1 MFGIS
6 HQRREEFD
14 RAALVH
20 IPELLRVASRLWAA
34 PTQAKTCCRK
44 RICRPGGR
52 SIASK
57 GTNCR
62 AWLYKILLFT
72 YSAQNRKRARQPFLV
87 DLDAAGETALLVDAP
102 TPDTLAAEA
111 VKAAFDRLPENFRTL
126 VVLVDVEGLTY
137 RVDAAAYDHS
147 AEDHIACALSYP
159 DGTCARQGSRGEEPR
174 VTVRAHRRRRR
185 SFARPLPRDRRA
197 HARTRAATTHTSSF
211 AATADTVALRRAR
224 ARGVARHPTTVL
236 AGDTLDVHA
245 TTRLG
250 YRISAVAT
258 RDHRLFLVAE
268 RPTDSPDL
276 AQDILRSAVRFIRG
290 LENQADCGGQ
300 PCWIAQGLDQISP
313 RFANRAMCS
322 PARNA
327 SA

>member
-1 MFGIS
+1 M
-6 HQRREEFD
+6 
-14 RAALVH
+14 
-20 IPELLRVASRLWAA
+20 
-34 PTQAKTCCRK
+34 
-44 RICRPGGR
+44 
-52 SIASK
+52 
-57 GTNCR
+57 CR

-159 DGTCARQGSRGEEPR
+159 DGMATRFA
-174 VTVRAHRRRRR
+174 RRRTSSHR
-185 SFARPLPRDRRA
+185 SSTSSTPSVFRTALRDRRA
-197 HARTRAATTHTSSF
+197 HVPHRAATTHTSSF

-224 ARGVARHPTTVL
+224 RARGVAGTPTTVL

-245 TTRLG
+245 TTRLDIDFG
-250 YRISAVAT
+250 GGDARPPALSRRRTAD
-258 RDHRLFLVAE
+258 R
-268 RPTDSPDL
+268 RPTSRRTSCVR
-276 AQDILRSAVRFIRG
+276 QCVSFAVSRTK
-290 LENQADCGGQ
+290 LTGGQ
-300 PCWIAQGLDQISP
+300 PCWIAQGLDSNLSAL
-313 RFANRAMCS
+313 RNRAMCS